1 MGSVNNAHHTIVK
14 HIKRK
19 EYEDLLKRVAAYKI
33 FGEDADIEFFN
44 GRSKS

>member
-1 MGSVNNAHHTIVK
+1 MHEKFLLEKGK
-14 HIKRK
+14 K
-19 EYEDLLKRVAAYKI
+19 EYKDLLKRVAAYKI